1 MILQR
6 LAYIG
11 LGLLAG
17 LVIAEQAYV
26 ARLQRPLA
34 RPVVRIGC
42 AGWQKSEMPFES
54 FIAAYE
60 QLHPDVDIQLKVM
73 PPEDQNKLMMLWLE
87 GRTPLDAVLGLANE
101 EIYTYIQMGVLEDVQ
116 NLLTPEQV
124 AEFLPAS
131 LDGSSVVGRDGRL
144 HRYMIPFTVEM
155 MCLNVRED
163 LLAKQGI
170 TKLPATYVELEEM
183 AGRLGDLRDTTG
195 RKIWPVCADFSQYVF
210 FGQNCYVPMLADYTS
225 GQIADARGRLDIAS
239 PQAARVFITLRRWFQ
254 EGMVSNSATVN
265 QQADRDFQAGLG
277 VVYPHW
283 QSRGPLVEQ
292 ELRKVDP
299 NVKVAIYPAPGADR
313 AGSLVSSYGAIIPAC
328 SPNKKVAAEV
338 AYELL
343 SHWIQPAVVAVA
355 KLPPIKSVYEA
366 GGFDRNPDWLR
377 QLRALYAGPPA
388 DGCLGPP
395 ANQRP
400 DWLKEV
406 EKVYAD
412 ASLPDWMRRLEPSLF
427 KGYTFPDVTMWGKVW
442 PALAITFQEWLDGKY
457 GEDVNAAMKVLQQRV
472 DTEYERSDN
481 VLRCL
486 AVRREG

>member
-1 MILQR
+1 MLLQR
-6 LAYIG
+6 LTYIG
-11 LGLLAG
+11 LGLLAA

-42 AGWQKSEMPFES
+42 AGWQKAEMPFES
-54 FIAAYE
+54 FIAACQ

-101 EIYTYIQMGVLEDVQ
+101 EIHTYIQMGVLEDVQ
-116 NLLTPEQV
+116 NLLKPEQM

-131 LDGSSVVGRDGRL
+131 LDGSSVVGRDGKL

-155 MCLNVRED
+155 MCLNVRQD
-163 LLAKQGI
+163 LLARQGI
-170 TKLPATYVELEEM
+170 TKLPGTYAELEEM

-210 FGQNCYVPMLADYTS
+210 FSQNCYVPMLADYT
-225 GQIADARGRLDIAS
+225 GGRIVDKRGRLDVSS
-239 PQAARVFITLRRWFQ
+239 PQAAQVFVTLRRWFQ

-283 QSRGPLVEQ
+283 QSRGPLVEN

-313 AGSLVSSYGAIIPAC
+313 AGSLVSCYGAIIPAC
-328 SPNKKVAAEV
+328 SPNKKVAAQV
-338 AYELL
+338 AYDML
-343 SHWIQPAVVAVA
+343 SHWIQPAVVTVA
-355 KLPPIKSVYEA
+355 KLPPIKSVYQA
-366 GGFDRNPDWLR
+366 GGFDRNPPWLR
-377 QLRALYAGPPA
+377 TLRNTHAGAPA
-388 DGCLGPP
+388 D
-395 ANQRP
+395 QRP
-400 DWLKEV
+400 DWLQEI

-427 KGYTFPDVTMWGKVW
+427 KGYTFPDVTMWPKVW
-442 PALAITFQEWLDGKY
+442 PALAITFQEWLAGAY
-457 GEDVNAAMKVLQQRV
+457 GDDVNAAMKVLQERV
-472 DTEYERSDN
+472 DTEYKRSDN
-481 VLRCL
+481 VLRGL
-486 AVRREG
+486 AVRREPVRHSGE